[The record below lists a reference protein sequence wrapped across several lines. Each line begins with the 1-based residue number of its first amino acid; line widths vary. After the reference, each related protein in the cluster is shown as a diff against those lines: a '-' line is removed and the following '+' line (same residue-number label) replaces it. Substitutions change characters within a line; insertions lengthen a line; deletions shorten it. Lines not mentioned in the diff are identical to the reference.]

1 MKQPAYFD
9 SQAQAAAALNIDIY
23 KLHDAKREGCPA
35 FRSGRVYREEL
46 LDWFEEERL
55 RKEAAALN
63 RDESK
68 EHIEVGANAVLWLL
82 ESANADLLS
91 HDQMFS
97 CAKAILEAVGNEEML
112 RCFAVDIIFRWI
124 IENFPELSDAH
135 EAHPETVEWLCEFA
149 GGKYGPPEA
158 ADQRDVIT
166 GGGKGSNK
174 QIQDPDASDCSD
186 EQIRKL

>member
-1 MKQPAYFD
+1 
-9 SQAQAAAALNIDIY
+9 
-23 KLHDAKREGCPA
+23 
-35 FRSGRVYREEL
+35 
-46 LDWFEEERL
+46 
-55 RKEAAALN
+55 
-63 RDESK
+63 
-68 EHIEVGANAVLWLL
+68 
-82 ESANADLLS
+82 
-91 HDQMFS
+91 MFS